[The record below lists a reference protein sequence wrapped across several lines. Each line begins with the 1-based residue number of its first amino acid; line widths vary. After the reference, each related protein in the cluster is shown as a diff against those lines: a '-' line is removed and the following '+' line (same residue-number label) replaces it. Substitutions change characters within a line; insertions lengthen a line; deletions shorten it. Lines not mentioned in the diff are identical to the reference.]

1 MFETRCR
8 RFILKTMPLPTE
20 LAETGKVSMS
30 GENLSKLTGALF
42 IEKIRMNHLCLALD
56 KPDFF
61 WNAPDIVQVG
71 GVGNCGWAWCPRGT
85 SSADAATPVPVPQAV
100 YDRVGKYLE
109 MELRADVIN
118 GRFSDLQDMFD
129 MLRDHCNTKHSTR
142 LEWVIILLILV
153 EVIIGFVE
161 VLALID
167 GWSKQ

>member
-8 RFILKTMPLPTE
+8 RFILKTMPLPSE

-71 GVGNCGWAWCPRGT
+71 GAGNCGCAWCPRGT
-85 SSADAATPVPVPQAV
+85 SSADAATTVRLDLP
-100 YDRVGKYLE
+100 RRRRSMTGWGSTW
-109 MELRADVIN
+109 RWSC
-118 GRFSDLQDMFD
+118 GR
-129 MLRDHCNTKHSTR
+129 T
-142 LEWVIILLILV
+142 
-153 EVIIGFVE
+153 
-161 VLALID
+161 
-167 GWSKQ
+167 